1 MKQLSKTETTLEAL
15 YTLDP
20 NLAVIEAAVRKHGSN
35 PYGALV
41 DNDLLRSEA
50 YLQDGI

>member
-1 MKQLSKTETTLEAL
+1 MIDVFAGGIASRNHFKDKK
-15 YTLDP
+15 D
-20 NLAVIEAAVRKHGSN
+20 LAVIDAAVRKHGSN